1 MGYYP
6 YQPCT
11 RHLYTDIILDIDY
24 DNKISWKE
32 FLSTAYPDEALRN
45 SEDLDYDKKK
55 FNLADMD
62 QDGLLDSKEFG
73 NFYFPGVLFLN
84 FYRRCILFNKTII
97 ECEVDIEIV
106 EIVKARYRG

>member
-1 MGYYP
+1 MHTPP
-6 YQPCT
+6 YGKLT
-11 RHLYTDIILDIDY
+11 EHYSLYTDIIFYIDY

-62 QDGLLDSKEFG
+62 QDGLLDSKEFA
-73 NFYFPGVLFLN
+73 NFYFPGVLFL
-84 FYRRCILFNKTII
+84 YFNREVYII
-97 ECEVDIEIV
+97 
-106 EIVKARYRG
+106 